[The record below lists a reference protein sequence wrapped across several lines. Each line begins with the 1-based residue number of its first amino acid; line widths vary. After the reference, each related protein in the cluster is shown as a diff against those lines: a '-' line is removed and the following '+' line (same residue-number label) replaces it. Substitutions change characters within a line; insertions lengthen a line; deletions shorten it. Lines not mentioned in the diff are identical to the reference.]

1 MTNDNNIRADPYLIL
16 RYYINQQAIKDL
28 ANMKSRDNAQFLTA
42 YLMNNYIDNEYQ
54 MHRIITLALTRR
66 FYKLLLKIAIELDRM
81 EEKVNNM
88 RMTLD
93 ELFKDMEQTARHV
106 EQLAQDKE
114 PTNEADKIEEA
125 LEEDENESEDEN
137 EDEDEVTEDEPEEE
151 NKED

>member
-1 MTNDNNIRADPYLIL
+1 MTDNNNIRADPYVIL
-16 RYYINQQAIKDL
+16 RYYINRQAIKDL

-54 MHRIITLALTRR
+54 MQRIIALALTRR

-93 ELFKDMEQTARHV
+93 DLFNDMEQAAADVKVLNALNST
-106 EQLAQDKE
+106 
-114 PTNEADKIEEA
+114 TNEADKIEAELDEQNEDA
-125 LEEDENESEDEN
+125 DEDENN
-137 EDEDEVTEDEPEEE
+137 EIIPEEKE
-151 NKED
+151 EIKED